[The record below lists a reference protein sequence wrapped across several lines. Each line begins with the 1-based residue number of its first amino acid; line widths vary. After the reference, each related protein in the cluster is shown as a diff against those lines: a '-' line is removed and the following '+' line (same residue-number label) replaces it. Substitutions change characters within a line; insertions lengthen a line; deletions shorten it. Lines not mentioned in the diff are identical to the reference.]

1 MLLPKAHSKDNCDK
15 ITPLANQKEKY
26 MATKVAVNGTGRIG
40 LIAIKIAVEREEL
53 ELVAVNSTATPE
65 MLIYLLKYDTVH
77 RGVDAKILDDRHIE
91 VAGKKVILFS
101 ERDPEKLDFGAVGA
115 EVVVECA
122 GVFITTEKAQPFL
135 KNGVK
140 HVVLSSPAKDDT
152 PTYVMGINTDDYRGE
167 AIVSNASCTTNCL
180 APICKVLDDAFGI
193 ESGLMTTIHSYTND
207 QNLLDVKHS
216 KDMRRAR
223 AAAVNM
229 IPTTTGA
236 ARAISLVMPH
246 LKGKLNGYAMR
257 VPTTDVS
264 VVDLTVNLKNEVT
277 VEMIVA
283 AFEKAA
289 QSNFKGLIEVDHD
302 KRVSSDFVGS
312 TYSSTFVPDMT
323 SVVDGNTV
331 KVLAWYDN
339 EWGYTERLMDMC
351 VFVNRYQG

>member
-1 MLLPKAHSKDNCDK
+1 MALKA
-15 ITPLANQKEKY
+15 
-26 MATKVAVNGTGRIG
+26 AVNGTGRIG
-40 LIAIKIAVEREEL
+40 LIAIKILTERSDT
-53 ELVAVNSTATPE
+53 ELVAINTTASLE
-65 MLIYLLKYDTVH
+65 MLAYLLKYDTVH
-77 RGVDAKILDDRHIE
+77 RGADVEIVDDETMRINGTNVHI
-91 VAGKKVILFS
+91 FS
-101 ERDPEKLDFGAVGA
+101 ERDPEKLDFGAKGA
-115 EVVVECA
+115 EVVLECT
-122 GVFITTEKAQPFL
+122 GVFLTTEKAKPFL

-140 HVVLSSPAKDDT
+140 RVVMSAPAKDDET
-152 PTYVMGINTDDYRGE
+152 ATFVYKINTNDYAGQ

-180 APICKVLDDAFGI
+180 APVTKVLDDAFGI
-193 ESGLMTTIHSYTND
+193 DNGLMTTIHSYTND

-216 KDMRRAR
+216 KDFRRAR

-236 ARAISLVMPH
+236 AKAIGLVMPH

-264 VVDLTVNLKNEVT
+264 VVDLTVNVKKDVTKEEV
-277 VEMIVA
+277 IA

-289 QSNFKGLIEVDHD
+289 EGAFKGLIEIDND

-312 TYSSTFVPDMT
+312 TYSATFVPDMT

-339 EWGYTERLMDMC
+339 EWGYTERLVDMA
-351 VFVNRYQG
+351 VLVSR